1 MAIDKTKVAQNA
13 QKLIQKGQLDK
24 AIKEF
29 ELLVQADPKDIRS
42 LLKIAELYGKLGQT
56 GESIK
61 AFQKV
66 ADQYNKSGFYTK
78 AVAVLRQAIE
88 ADKKRVELYSQL
100 ADLYIK
106 LGLNKDAILQLN
118 MAAKMLQD
126 EGKHTQALDLLSR
139 MREMDPED
147 PSVNARYGEAL
158 FNAGRKDEA
167 IGIFRTLIGRLKAS
181 NNNEDLIKFC
191 ERILTINPDDIDALK
206 DLSRA
211 YVKVGLANKALLKLK
226 ALFDRNVLD
235 GELYDLLDR
244 SYSLLGKEDKAIHA
258 QVEKAKFLLTQ
269 GKSEEARRSYENVLS
284 RDPENHDALAYLRPS
299 RRPMPPAPPVARP
312 AAAPTPRPS
321 APAAPVRAAA
331 PAAGAGPNTASKQLS
346 KFLTE
351 ADVYLKYGLR
361 DKALE
366 QLENVLQHDPNNIA
380 ARKKLV
386 DIYTEDNPQK
396 AVVHLKALAEIS
408 EGLGEMDQAMAYW
421 AKVKAIEPDADADVG
436 AEVVGLSEEEIE
448 SESGFLDEN
457 EIDVSAEE
465 TEIEIDTAEAEGEA
479 EVEVEVEEVGLL
491 GADEDE
497 AGAEDFGSIGAGM
510 EDELG
515 DFLEDEKPAAKK
527 KDEVIDFDSAGPDVN
542 EELDEAE
549 FYLQQNIFPEA
560 LEIYER
566 IIEKHPGHPAA
577 MEKLAYVKA
586 QMGEAAPAQP
596 AAAAKPAAKPAPA
609 ASDDE
614 PLFDLAAELEEEL
627 DFGEEAQA
635 AAAEEEPPSFED
647 IFSQFKK
654 GVERELKDDA
664 GAHYDLGIAYKE
676 MGLVKDAVGEFE
688 IAMKNPERL
697 VECCNM
703 IAICYQELGENQK
716 AVDYYLKGL
725 EAPGCP
731 PEAALNMEYEIACVY
746 EALGDIRNAA
756 QHFKKVVDQ
765 DKTYRDVGER
775 IRALKARVQAGKA
788 FA

>member
-56 GESIK
+56 SESIK
-61 AFQKV
+61 AFQRV
-66 ADQYNKSGFYTK
+66 AEQYNKSGFYTK

-88 ADKKRVELYSQL
+88 ADKKRVELYGQL

-118 MAAKMLQD
+118 LAAKMLQD
-126 EGKHTQALDLLSR
+126 EGKHTQALDMLSR

-158 FNAGRKDEA
+158 YNAGRKDEA
-167 IGIFRTLIGRLKAS
+167 VGIFRTLIGRLKSS

-226 ALFDRNVLD
+226 SLFDRNVLD
-235 GELYDLLDR
+235 AELYDLLDR

-258 QVEKAKFLLTQ
+258 QVEKAKFLLGNGQ
-269 GKSEEARRSYENVLS
+269 AEEARRSYENVLS
-284 RDPENHDALAYLRPS
+284 RDPQNHDALAYLRPS
-299 RRPMPPAPPVARP
+299 RRQVQPPAPTPRP
-312 AAAPTPRPS
+312 AAAPPPRP
-321 APAAPVRAAA
+321 AAA
-331 PAAGAGPNTASKQLS
+331 PSAAAGPNTASKQLS

-366 QLENVLQHDPNNIA
+366 QLENVLQHDPNNIS

-386 DIYTEDNPQK
+386 DIYSEDNPNK

-408 EGLGEMDQAMAYW
+408 EGLGEMDQAKVYW
-421 AKVKAIEPDADADVG
+421 GRIRELEPDEAAAPTAG
-436 AEVVGLSEEEIE
+436 ELSDEEIE
-448 SESGFLDEN
+448 SESGFIDEG
-457 EIDVSAEE
+457 EIDVSSGDEE
-465 TEIEIDTAEAEGEA
+465 AEIEVDAGEFAAEVD
-479 EVEVEVEEVGLL
+479 VEVESDTVL
-491 GADEDE
+491 GAEDE
-497 AGAEDFGSIGAGM
+497 AAAEDFESIGSDM
-510 EDELG
+510 EDEMG
-515 DFLEDEKPAAKK
+515 DFLDEEKPVAKK
-527 KDEVIDFDSAGPDVN
+527 KDEVIDFENAGPDVN

-549 FYLQQNIFPEA
+549 FYLQQNIYPEA
-560 LEIYER
+560 REIYER
-566 IIEKHPGHPAA
+566 ILKNHPGHPDAL
-577 MEKLAYVKA
+577 EKLAYVKE
-586 QMGEAAPAQP
+586 QMGETAAPAAPAKAAQP
-596 AAAAKPAAKPAPA
+596 AAAKAPAPV
-609 ASDDE
+609 DDE

-627 DFGEEAQA
+627 DFGEEAHA

-697 VECCNM
+697 VESCNM
-703 IAICYQELGENQK
+703 IAICFQELGENEK
-716 AVDYYLKGL
+716 AVEYYVKGL
-725 EAPGCP
+725 AAEGCP
-731 PEAALNMEYEIACVY
+731 PEAALNMNYEIACVY
-746 EALGDIRNAA
+746 ETLGDVRNAA
-756 QHFKKVVDQ
+756 QYFKKVVDQ